1 MLDPDSLVRPNVKSL
16 VPYSCAR
23 DEFKGKEGVFL
34 DANENPYGYLN
45 RYPDPYQKDLKIAIS
60 KLKAIPT
67 EKIFLGNGSDE
78 IIDLTFRIFCNPG
91 ADKALTFSP
100 SYGMY
105 QVSASVNDV
114 SIIKIPLDKDFQ
126 IDFENVKKHF
136 SDKNLKIIIICSPNN
151 PTGNLMNSKIV
162 ERIISQFHGIVLV
175 DEAYM
180 DFADKP
186 SLLGKLSAY
195 PNLIVMQTF
204 SKAFGLASARV
215 GVAYS
220 NPEIIAYYNKLKP
233 PYNISSL
240 NQKAV
245 LQKLTKLSTYTDQ
258 IKKIRKERE
267 RLSGELKK
275 NPVIQ
280 KVYPS
285 DANFVLIKV
294 EDSAKLCNYLVDNRI
309 VVRNRHSVIANCI
322 RITVGTR
329 SENNKLLTAL
339 NNFGK

>member
-1 MLDPDSLVRPNVKSL
+1 MFDLDSLVRPNVKSL

-23 DEFKGKEGVFL
+23 DEFQGKEGVFL

-60 KLKAIPT
+60 RLRAIPP

-78 IIDLTFRIFCNPG
+78 IIDLTLRIFCNPG

-114 SIIKIPLDKDFQ
+114 AIIKIPLDKDFQ
-126 IDFENVKKHF
+126 IDFENVRKHL
-136 SDKNLKIIIICSPNN
+136 SDKNLKIILICSPNN
-151 PTGNLMNSKIV
+151 PTGNLMNSEIV
-162 ERIISQFHGIVLV
+162 EKIISHFHGVVLV

-215 GVAYS
+215 GVAYT
-220 NPEIIAYYNKLKP
+220 NPEIVAYYNKLKP

-245 LQKLTKLSTYTDQ
+245 LQKLTKFSAYTGQ
-258 IKKIRKERE
+258 IRKIRKERE
-267 RLSGELKK
+267 RLSGELEKI
-275 NPVIQ
+275 PLIQ
-280 KVYPS
+280 KVYHS

-294 EDSAKLCNYLVDNRI
+294 GDSSKLYNYLVDNGI
-309 VVRNRHSVIANCI
+309 VVRNRHSVIENCI

-329 SENNKLLTAL
+329 AENSKLLTAL
-339 NNFGK
+339 NNFGR

>member
-151 PTGNLMNSKIV
+151 PTGNLMNSETV

-215 GVAYS
+215 GVAYT

-245 LQKLTKLSTYTDQ
+245 LQKLTKFSTYTDQ
-258 IKKIRKERE
+258 IRKIRKEKE

-294 EDSAKLCNYLVDNRI
+294 EDSAKLYNYLVDNRI
-309 VVRNRHSVIANCI
+309 VVRNRHSVIENCI

>member
-1 MLDPDSLVRPNVKSL
+1 MLNLDSLVRPNVKSL

-60 KLKAIPT
+60 KLRAIPT

-151 PTGNLMNSKIV
+151 PTGNLMNNEIV

-186 SLLGKLSAY
+186 SLLGKLNAY

-215 GVAYS
+215 GAAYT

-258 IKKIRKERE
+258 IRKIRKERE

-294 EDSAKLCNYLVDNRI
+294 KDSGKLYNYLVDNKI
-309 VVRNRHSVIANCI
+309 VVRNRHSVIENCI